1 MPGMVVGAGDTAVKE
16 VNKAPD
22 MGTLPLSWETENKQV
37 YKEVNKITSNTGKFY
52 KFFHTSRQ

>member
-1 MPGMVVGAGDTAVKE
+1 MVVGAGDTVVKE